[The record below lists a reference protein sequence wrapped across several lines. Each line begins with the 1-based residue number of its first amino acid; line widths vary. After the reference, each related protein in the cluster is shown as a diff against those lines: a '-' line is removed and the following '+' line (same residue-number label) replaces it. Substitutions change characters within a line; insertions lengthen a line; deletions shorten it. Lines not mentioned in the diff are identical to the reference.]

1 MLVIVQSKISSD
13 MLLKLLTIISL
24 VCITKALTKCK
35 LVVYNEE
42 NHKGFHETLHE
53 SKWVSTD
60 SSIEIKSFHVHGNC
74 KWAMYRVVPGE

>member
-24 VCITKALTKCK
+24 VCITTTLAKCK

-53 SKWVSTD
+53 SKLV
-60 SSIEIKSFHVHGNC
+60 SSIEIKSFHVHGHC
-74 KWAMYRVVPGE
+74 KWEMNRIVAGK

>member
-13 MLLKLLTIISL
+13 MLLKLFTIISL

-42 NHKGFHETLHE
+42 NHTGFHETLHE
-53 SKWVSTD
+53 SKWVLTD
-60 SSIEIKSFHVHGNC
+60 SSIEIKSFHVHGHC
-74 KWAMYRVVPGE
+74 KWAMYRVVPGQ

>member
-1 MLVIVQSKISSD
+1 MIVESKISSD
-13 MLLKLLTIISL
+13 IMLLKVLTIISL
-24 VCITKALTKCK
+24 VYITTALAKCK

-60 SSIEIKSFHVHGNC
+60 SSIEIKSFHVHGHC
-74 KWAMYRVVPGE
+74 KWEMNRIVAGK

>member
-1 MLVIVQSKISSD
+1 MLVIVEFKVSSD

-24 VCITKALTKCK
+24 VCITTALAKCK

-60 SSIEIKSFHVHGNC
+60 SSIEIKSFHVHGHF
-74 KWAMYRVVPGE
+74 KQAMFKVVAGE

>member
-24 VCITKALTKCK
+24 VCITAALAKCK

-42 NHKGFHETLHE
+42 NHTGFHETLHE
-53 SKWVSTD
+53 SKLVNSD
-60 SSIEIKSFHVHGNC
+60 IEIKSFHVHGHC
-74 KWAMYRVVPGE
+74 KWAMYRVVAGE

>member
-42 NHKGFHETLHE
+42 NQTGFHEILHE
-53 SKWVSTD
+53 PKWVSTD
-60 SSIEIKSFHVHGNC
+60 SSIEIKSVHGHC
-74 KWAMYRVVPGE
+74 KWAMYRVVPGQ